1 MTRDVRK
8 AIMEQWLFGVRWYYL
23 DASGSSRKES
33 ALRKEVF
40 RFLSCPSR
48 DRRPITCRESAIIEA
63 VRDCQWMG
71 RKRRPI
77 SSYHSY
83 YFASYVR
90 CSSSFVNVAK
100 GRPPIGT
107 PAEHEPRSP
116 VGLEEPLSAFGV
128 GVKMLDCF

>member
-1 MTRDVRK
+1 
-8 AIMEQWLFGVRWYYL
+8 MERRLFGVRSYYL
-23 DASGSSRKES
+23 DAGGSPTKES

-48 DRRPITCRESAIIEA
+48 DCGPITCRESAIIEA

-90 CSSSFVNVAK
+90 CSSSSVNVAK
-100 GRPPIGT
+100 GKTANRHPCR
-107 PAEHEPRSP
+107 A
-116 VGLEEPLSAFGV
+116 
-128 GVKMLDCF
+128 